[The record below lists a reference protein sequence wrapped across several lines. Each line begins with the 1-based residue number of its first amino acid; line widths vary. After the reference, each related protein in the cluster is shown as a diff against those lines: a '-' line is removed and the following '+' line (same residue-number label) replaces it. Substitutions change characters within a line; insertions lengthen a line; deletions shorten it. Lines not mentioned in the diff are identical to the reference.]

1 MNQKNKQF
9 EYNNDFSTISHNK
22 KSPFQSVSKQAKNRK
37 ITQIAHKL
45 GLSGNAGHRAIG
57 NALKAHFNWTDINH
71 KQAFDRYMLG
81 NYVITGIAAFKPM
94 SHPLIGRPEYSDF
107 YKSDA
112 WRKLRYEVLKK
123 YGAVCLCCGAKA
135 GNGVVI
141 HVDHIKP
148 RSRYPALEL
157 SFDNLQPLCEDC
169 NTAKSH
175 TVETDWRKS

>member
-1 MNQKNKQF
+1 M
-9 EYNNDFSTISHNK
+9 T
-22 KSPFQSVSKQAKNRK
+22 
-37 ITQIAHKL
+37 
-45 GLSGNAGHRAIG
+45 
-57 NALKAHFNWTDINH
+57 
-71 KQAFDRYMLG
+71 
-81 NYVITGIAAFKPM
+81 
-94 SHPLIGRPEYSDF
+94 HPLIGKPEYSDF

-123 YGAVCLCCGAKA
+123 YGAICLCCGAKA

-175 TVETDWRKS
+175 TDETDWRKS